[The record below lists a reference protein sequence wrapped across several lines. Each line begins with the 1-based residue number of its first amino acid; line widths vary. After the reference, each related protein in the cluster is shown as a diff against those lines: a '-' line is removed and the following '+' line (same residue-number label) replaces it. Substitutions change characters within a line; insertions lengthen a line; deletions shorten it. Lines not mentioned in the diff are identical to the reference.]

1 MRDTHISI
9 EPQDDSERYSDMATD
24 PILAGRRLREMRE
37 KALIT
42 PDLRSFIRDNRDYG
56 LTLEEVAALSHGELS
71 KATISKMERGEVTSP
86 SLKSIVVLAQ
96 IYHLSP
102 NNMAEIF
109 GFWEP
114 LVQQVEDDK
123 RFQDFMRT
131 VNFYL
136 AKGDRKADLLLNGLS
151 GLMRMVEGFQN

>member
-1 MRDTHISI
+1 MTHTYS
-9 EPQDDSERYSDMATD
+9 EPQDDEERYSNMATD
-24 PILAGRRLREMRE
+24 PILAGRQLREMRE

-42 PDLRSFIRDNRDYG
+42 PDLRGFIRDNRDYG
-56 LTLEEVAALSHGELS
+56 LTLEEVAALSKGELS

-102 NNMAEIF
+102 NDLAQIF

-114 LVQQVEDDK
+114 VVRQVEDDK
-123 RFQDFMRT
+123 RFQDFVRT

-136 AKGDRKADLLLNGLS
+136 TRNDSKAELLLNGLS
-151 GLMRMVEGFQN
+151 GLMKMVENFPS

>member
-1 MRDTHISI
+1 
-9 EPQDDSERYSDMATD
+9 MAVD
-24 PILAGRRLREMRE
+24 AILAGKRLREMRE

-42 PDLRSFIRDNRDYG
+42 PDLRSFIRDNRDFG

-86 SLKSIVVLAQ
+86 SLKSIVVLGQ

-102 NNMAEIF
+102 NDMAEIF

-114 LVQQVEDDK
+114 VVPQVADDK
-123 RFQDFMRT
+123 RFQDFVRT
-131 VNFYL
+131 AQFYRT
-136 AKGDRKADLLLNGLS
+136 KDPRKADLLLNGLS
-151 GLMRMVEGFQN
+151 GLIRMVEGFQN